1 MRLPLSIKTQSG
13 QQLIFKDGLP
23 PAFLN
28 YKLQGADAYHTSS
41 DNDGSILYQQIVSD
55 RFTTWISHYV
65 ITRPTAF
72 MVKAGVNGL
81 LLHYTIQGNMFYVLD
96 RQEFMTTNH
105 HMNIIICERL
115 NHLMRFKTPG
125 LYVALNVHIPFNEL
139 EELNDS
145 FPEAQ
150 RFIEQTTSG
159 NSVALF
165 DQSIIVNERLRNI
178 VQDITDRQL
187 INTAREKYHLQKTIE
202 LIIESLDMLSQ
213 SLKKNNSLGL
223 SDNERVEKIEA
234 LLLAH
239 LQSPTP
245 PTLKQLARYVGT
257 NEKKLEM
264 IFKTKHQVTIY
275 DYFLNARMQVIYR
288 KLTETDIPLQDL
300 GANFGYTD
308 YSSFS
313 FAVKKRFGVSPK
325 DLRKKNLW

>member
-13 QQLIFKDGLP
+13 QPLIFRDGLP
-23 PAFLN
+23 EAFLE
-28 YKLQGADAYHTSS
+28 YKLHGADAYHASY
-41 DNDGSILYQQIVSD
+41 DNDGFLLYQQIAND

-65 ITRPTAF
+65 ITGPVAF
-72 MVKAGVNGL
+72 MAKAGVNDL

-96 RQEFMTTNH
+96 RQEFMTANH
-105 HMNIIICERL
+105 QMNIIICKQL
-115 NHLMRFKTPG
+115 NHLIRFKTPG
-125 LYVALNVHIPFNEL
+125 LYVALNVHIPFTEL

-150 RFIEQTTSG
+150 RFIEQAKYD
-159 NSVALF
+159 NAVALF
-165 DQSIIVNERLRNI
+165 DQSIIVNERVRNI
-178 VQDITDRQL
+178 VQDIFDRQL
-187 INTAREKYHLQKTIE
+187 VNTAREKYHLQKTIE

-213 SLKKNNSLGL
+213 TLTKNNGLGL
-223 SDNERVEKIEA
+223 SDNERAEKTEA

-245 PTLKQLARYVGT
+245 PTLKQLARYAGT

-264 IFKTKHQVTIY
+264 IFKTKHHVTIY
-275 DYFLNARMQVIYR
+275 DYFLNARMQIIYR

-300 GANFGYTD
+300 AAHFGYTD

-313 FAVKKRFGVSPK
+313 YAVKRRFGLGPK
-325 DLRKKNLW
+325 NLRKKDKW